1 MKQGCLPHLIGMSP
15 PSRDVPPTDHWDVP
29 LVNWDVP
36 HDLRGMF
43 LVPRDVPSLKGQG
56 CPHTDQ
62 RLRDVPIIHW
72 GYPCPI
78 SHWDIPIHH
87 GEVPHFNQDVPL
99 MEGTSPTSRDVPSTH
114 HWDVPLIE
122 RDIPVPYLTE
132 ISPFIVERSPIS
144 IRMSP

>member
-1 MKQGCLPHLIGMSP
+1 MHLILLRGCEAVPCLMKQGCLPHLIWMSL
-15 PSRDVPPTDHWDVP
+15 PSRDVPPTDH
-29 LVNWDVP
+29 WDVP

-78 SHWDIPIHH
+78 SHWDISIHH
-87 GEVPHFNQDVPL
+87 GEVLHFNWDVPL
-99 MEGTSPTSRDVPSTH
+99 MAGTSPTPTGMSHTDQRLR
-114 HWDVPLIE
+114 DVPLIHWGY
-122 RDIPVPYLTE
+122 PHQ
-132 ISPFIVERSPIS
+132 SWG
-144 IRMSP
+144 